1 MPDLVNVKEKTTLW
15 LEKNI
20 RFLSQTRGGLSRL
33 KYTVMSQLTNWPHPA
48 IRYVSPTHDSLNKSR
63 LLALTRKK

>member
-1 MPDLVNVKEKTTLW
+1 MPGLVNVKEKTTPW

-20 RFLSQTRGGLSRL
+20 RFLSQTRGCLSRL
-33 KYTVMSQLTNWPHPA
+33 EYFMKSQLTNWPHPA

-63 LLALTRKK
+63 LLALTGKK